1 MVLGERSDGRIDR
14 EKTCPLLLRL
24 FCGHCSHNKIYEYSR
39 KSFPLNELQAY
50 TWLDATLLELS
61 SLVKIVNPDARK
73 RGTIFDFAIVSPDPR
88 SPGYKMRDIGSV
100 CSGFPSDSDKIM
112 LKDCAFRIGDMVDV
126 AVTPPATERTST
138 GGGIGNGKRRVVRRN
153 AEPIDNTSA
162 TTTGTF
168 QAEQPPRRVVGRDH
182 DSYHYYHPR
191 QRRFM

>member
-1 MVLGERSDGRIDR
+1 MLYHR
-14 EKTCPLLLRL
+14 
-24 FCGHCSHNKIYEYSR
+24 
-39 KSFPLNELQAY
+39 
-50 TWLDATLLELS
+50 LDATLLELS

-126 AVTPPATERTST
+126 AVTPPATERTPV
-138 GGGIGNGKRRVVRRN
+138 GGGIGSNKRRVVRRN
-153 AEPIDNTSA
+153 PEPLVNASA
-162 TTTGTF
+162 TATGAF
-168 QAEQPPRRVVGRDH
+168 QAEQPVRRVVGRDY
-182 DSYHYYHPR
+182 DSYHYYHSR

>member
-88 SPGYKMRDIGSV
+88 SPGYKMRDIGS
-100 CSGFPSDSDKIM
+100 
-112 LKDCAFRIGDMVDV
+112 DCAFRIGDMVDV

-191 QRRFM
+191 QRRFICRFYENRSQ